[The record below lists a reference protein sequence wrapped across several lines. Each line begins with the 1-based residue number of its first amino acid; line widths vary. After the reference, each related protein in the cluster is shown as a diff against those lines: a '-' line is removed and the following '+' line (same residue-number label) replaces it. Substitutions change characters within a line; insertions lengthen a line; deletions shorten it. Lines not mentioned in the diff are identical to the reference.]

1 MSLAQT
7 SAENHFELG
16 RTLHSLRRLFTH
28 FAIAGTIIA
37 IWEIASLAGIVSPL
51 ILPAPTKIGAAL
63 FHLYVETGQVYWHFF
78 VTMYE
83 ALTGFVI
90 GCAIGLSLAIGAAL
104 SPTFRRYVAPYAVV
118 FNVTPGIAM
127 TPIIIA
133 WFGFGW
139 NSKIALSAL
148 VVFFPVYVNTLTGL
162 LHVDRDAQEMFRSL
176 GASRFQTF
184 FKLMLPEAAPL
195 IVAGFKVA
203 ITGALAGTIVTEF
216 ASASEGV
223 GLLMQRFSYSLDIA
237 SALSMLLTM
246 SLMGLILFSMI
257 ELLDRTVIFWKFGNR
272 LDRVSAA
279 RARRFRQS

>member
-1 MSLAQT
+1 MSVAQA
-7 SAENHFELG
+7 SAEKQLNLG
-16 RTLHSLRRLFTH
+16 QTLHAVRRLLTH

-37 IWEIASLAGIVSPL
+37 IWELASLAGLVSPL
-51 ILPAPTKIGAAL
+51 ILPAPTKIGAAIIR
-63 FHLYVETGQVYWHFF
+63 LYFETGQVYWHFF
-78 VTMYE
+78 VTMFE

-104 SPTFRRYVAPYAVV
+104 SPTFRRYIAPYAVV

-176 GASRFQTF
+176 GASRVQTF

-246 SLMGLILFSMI
+246 SFMGLLLFSMV
-257 ELLDRTVIFWKFGNR
+257 ELLDRTVIFWKYGNR

-279 RARRFRQS
+279 RAKRFRTR